1 MAASLSLSF
10 PDQISLLDKLQLF
23 RVQGRDKRGNK
34 VLRVIGKYL
43 PGKVNSAFGN
53 QILTLFLQF
62 TDLKLFCS
70 VLQNFIFLGYVANSA
85 RMVSCEAVKKH
96 LEDSVFPK
104 LGEKPFSVVY
114 FHAGVQRGENF
125 PGISALRSFYDAV
138 PDPLK
143 ENLQAVYF
151 VHPGLQA
158 RIFLGTFGRF
168 IFTGGLYGKVKY
180 VSRLEFMWEYVRK
193 GEMEVPE
200 FVKDHEEELEYRPLT
215 TLDYGMESD
224 FPRPYCAGANMDN
237 PMALYSMRCIS

>member
-43 PGKVNSAFGN
+43 P
-53 QILTLFLQF
+53 
-62 TDLKLFCS
+62 
-70 VLQNFIFLGYVANSA
+70 A

-168 IFTGGLYGKVKY
+168 IFTSGLYGKVRY

-193 GEMEVPE
+193 GEIEVPE

>member
-1 MAASLSLSF
+1 MLLKQSPAMAASLSLSF

-43 PGKVNSAFGN
+43 PGKVNSAF
-53 QILTLFLQF
+53 
-62 TDLKLFCS
+62 
-70 VLQNFIFLGYVANSA
+70 A

>member
-43 PGKVNSAFGN
+43 P
-53 QILTLFLQF
+53 
-62 TDLKLFCS
+62 
-70 VLQNFIFLGYVANSA
+70 A

>member
-1 MAASLSLSF
+1 MAASLAPSLA
-10 PDQISLLDKLQLF
+10 DQMNLLDELQLF
-23 RVQGRDKRGNK
+23 KVQGRDKRGNK
-34 VLRVIGKYL
+34 VLRVVAKYL
-43 PGKVNSAFGN
+43 P
-53 QILTLFLQF
+53 
-62 TDLKLFCS
+62 
-70 VLQNFIFLGYVANSA
+70 A

-114 FHAGVQRGENF
+114 FHAGVERNENF

-158 RIFLGTFGRF
+158 RLFLATFGRF
-168 IFTGGLYGKVKY
+168 LFTGGLYGKVKY
-180 VSRLEFMWEYVRK
+180 VSRLEFVWEYVRK
-193 GEMEVPE
+193 GEIQVPE
-200 FVKDHEEELEYRPLT
+200 FVKDHEDQLEYRPLRT
-215 TLDYGMESD
+215 MDYGMESD